1 MLRLKTG
8 VLLSICGTLALTSAA
23 FAQAADEP
31 APSEPQAQN
40 QQADVQPSDA
50 SEQPADAPAQNLAEK
65 LGQGTK
71 AEAEHSAEATA
82 HKSLNDPNNQLGTSL
97 QGRTRPIVE
106 ANGMPISMWVACKS
120 PYVSE
125 SRIAAQ
131 LAPLLMVELIPYFL
145 K

>member
-97 QGRTRPIVE
+97 QGRTRPIAGAESDSQNQTVVTASPPE
-106 ANGMPISMWVACKS
+106 ANQQ
-120 PYVSE
+120 
-125 SRIAAQ
+125 AAS
-131 LAPLLMVELIPYFL
+131 AE
-145 K
+145 